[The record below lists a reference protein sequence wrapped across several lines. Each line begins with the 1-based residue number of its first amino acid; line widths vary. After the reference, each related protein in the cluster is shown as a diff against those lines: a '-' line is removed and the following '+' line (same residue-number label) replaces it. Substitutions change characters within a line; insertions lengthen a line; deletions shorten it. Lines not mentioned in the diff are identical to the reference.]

1 MPKEAEKFLKQH
13 LYELI
18 TLSFKLTQRD
28 QVKFKKIGVEMMSQV
43 IHIFKDTEERL
54 GDDEDSDDDKGQ
66 QEARPLLLEQYEAQ
80 IHSVIRSSL
89 QD

>member
-1 MPKEAEKFLKQH
+1 
-13 LYELI
+13 
-18 TLSFKLTQRD
+18 
-28 QVKFKKIGVEMMSQV
+28 VKFKKIGVEMMSQV
-43 IHIFKDTEERL
+43 INIFKDTEERL
-54 GDDEDSDDDKGQ
+54 GDDDDSDDDKGQ